1 MKTKLIKTQKEL
13 ELMRKSGKILAEI
26 FLEIKKIIKPG
37 ISGIEIERL
46 VDAKAAHLR
55 ASCSFKGYKNY
66 QYCACISANNIVVH
80 DIPNKKKFRSGDV
93 VSIDIGIN
101 YQGYHTD
108 KAVTFPVG
116 GISSERKHLIATT
129 KEALGKAI
137 KIIKPGIDTSQIGEI
152 IQKTIENKNYHVV
165 RDLAGH
171 GIGKKIHEP
180 PTIYNF
186 KTKQNNTCLQKGMC
200 IAIEP
205 MLGKG
210 TGQIKLLPNGWGIS
224 TADNSDSCHFEDT
237 IEVTA
242 KGARIL
248 TR

>member
-1 MKTKLIKTQKEL
+1 M
-13 ELMRKSGKILAEI
+13 
-26 FLEIKKIIKPG
+26 
-37 ISGIEIERL
+37 
-46 VDAKAAHLR
+46 
-55 ASCSFKGYKNY
+55 
-66 QYCACISANNIVVH
+66 
-80 DIPNKKKFRSGDV
+80 
-93 VSIDIGIN
+93 SIDIGIN

-186 KTKQNNTCLQKGMC
+186 KTKDGLMGVWGSTVLDTRLKNLEEGEEVKIVYLGVVPSNTK
-200 IAIEP
+200 A
-205 MLGKG
+205 
-210 TGQIKLLPNGWGIS
+210 S
-224 TADNSDSCHFEDT
+224 T
-237 IEVTA
+237 
-242 KGARIL
+242 
-248 TR
+248 